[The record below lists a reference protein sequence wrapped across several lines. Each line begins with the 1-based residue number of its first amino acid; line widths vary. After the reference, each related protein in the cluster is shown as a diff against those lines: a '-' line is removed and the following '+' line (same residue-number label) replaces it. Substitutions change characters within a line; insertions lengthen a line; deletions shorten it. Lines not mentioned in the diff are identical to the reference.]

1 MTNFWKMT
9 LDNYYRK
16 IISQIND
23 TIGSKLVN
31 IERPENLTEAH
42 AQIAKIL
49 QWELMLELALSFIEP
64 IEWVYFYFISTFC

>member
-16 IISQIND
+16 VISQIND
-23 TIGSKLVN
+23 TIGSKLVS

-42 AQIAKIL
+42 AQTAEIL
-49 QWELMLELALSFIEP
+49 Q
-64 IEWVYFYFISTFC
+64 